1 MTPPRSTWQPILND
15 AGAQVGW
22 LIPGEAPIRFSTPEI
37 FLQVEGRL
45 QAAAAMKRNAIQKA
59 RALGERAT
67 KKPKAQK
74 KQKKGKRK
82 R

>member
-1 MTPPRSTWQPILND
+1 MTPPRSTWEPILND
-15 AGAQVGW
+15 AGQQIGW
-22 LIPGEAPIRFSTPEI
+22 LIPGEQPIKFSTPEI

-59 RALGERAT
+59 RSLGERAA
-67 KKPKAQK
+67 KGPKAQK